1 MQSEKEELS
10 PGQLMKTASGAF
22 GKTKAYKRPRESP
35 KVEDDEGSA
44 KVQEDDKGK
53 EASKVEDDKGKEA
66 GKESPH
72 KRARTAKE

>member
-1 MQSEKEELS
+1 
-10 PGQLMKTASGAF
+10 MKTASGAF

-53 EASKVEDDKGKEA
+53 EA